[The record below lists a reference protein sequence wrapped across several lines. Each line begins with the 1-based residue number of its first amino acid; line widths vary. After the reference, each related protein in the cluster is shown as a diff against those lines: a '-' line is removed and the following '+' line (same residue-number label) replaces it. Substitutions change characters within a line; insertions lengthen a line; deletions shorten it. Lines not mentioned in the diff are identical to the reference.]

1 VHHDDDN
8 DRLIGRRVLRME
20 DAPLL
25 RGQGRFIANLDLPGA
40 AHVAF
45 VRSSVA
51 HGRVTGIDTGAAREA
66 PGVLDVVTPFDVDL
80 PALASPPT
88 MHPAMVRPLLPRE
101 RVRYVGEPL
110 VAVVATSLGAAVDAA
125 ELVVVDIDPLPVVAD
140 AGQALTDEILLHPD
154 AGTNLSFDSRVELP
168 EGFFDDCEVVVDAWL
183 HNTRQAPVPLEPRV
197 GAAQWG
203 GPDGGELTVW
213 ASCQRAHPPRDLL
226 CEVYGL
232 DPATVRVIVPDVGG
246 SFGAKHAG
254 TPEELLLPLL
264 ARRCGRPVRFVE
276 SRTENLVSLNHGRAQ
291 HQHVRLGGTRDG
303 RLLAFALHVVRE
315 AGAFPAIGSTTRM
328 TRVLTP
334 GCYDIERV
342 HYTAVAPVTNTAP
355 TGSFRGAGR
364 PEAAAAIER
373 AVEMYAAEIGVPADD
388 VRRRNFVRRFPH
400 ENGMGVAYDSGDY
413 DAALQRALDA
423 LDAGAVRA
431 EQARRRAAGERVLL
445 GVGVSSYVEIAN
457 PLGAGEY
464 GRVELT
470 ADGRL
475 RCYTGS
481 SPHGQGTHTAFAM
494 LAADETGLPLD
505 AITVTHG
512 DTASVPRG
520 NGTGGSRSL
529 QTGGSAVALA
539 ARTLVDRAREAAADL
554 LEANVDD
561 VVLDRSGGRFH
572 VAGTPAV
579 GCTWADVAAAGPAER
594 FRVEHDFGPTRP
606 TFPFG
611 AHVAVV
617 EVDTDTGGVR
627 LARFVAVDDC
637 GVIVNP
643 LLVEGQVHGG
653 IAAGVAQA
661 LYEEIRYDADANP
674 LATNLADYACIS
686 AAELPMFESVE
697 MVTPTD
703 ANPLGAKGVGESGT
717 TGSVP
722 AVQNA
727 VLDAI
732 AHLGVRHLD
741 VPLTPE
747 KVWRAIAQASEPA
760 CSPASSPNTA
770 ASSSPPA

>member
-1 VHHDDDN
+1 VHHDAEDT
-8 DRLIGRRVLRME
+8 RLLGRRVLRIE
-20 DAPLL
+20 DEPLL

-45 VRSSVA
+45 VRSTVA
-51 HGRVTGIDTGAAREA
+51 HGRITRIDVAAARTA

-80 PALASPPT
+80 PPLPSPPT

-125 ELVVVDIDPLPVVAD
+125 ELVLVDIEPLPVVAND
-140 AGQALTDEILLHPD
+140 EQALTDEVLLHPD
-154 AGTNLSFDSRVELP
+154 AGTNLSFDSRTDLP
-168 EGFFDDCEVVVDAWL
+168 DGFFDGCEVIVDTWL

-203 GPDGGELTVW
+203 GPDGAELTVW

-232 DPATVRVIVPDVGG
+232 DSSTVRVIVPDVGG

-264 ARRCGRPVRFVE
+264 AERCDRPVRFTE

-291 HQHVRLGGTRDG
+291 RQHVRLGGTRDG

-373 AVEMYAAEIGVPADD
+373 AVELYAAEIGMPADEL
-388 VRRRNFVRRFPH
+388 RRRNFVRSFPH
-400 ENGMGVAYDSGDY
+400 PNGMGVAYDSGDY
-413 DAALQRALDA
+413 DTALQLALDA
-423 LDAGAVRA
+423 VDIEAVRSD
-431 EQARRRAAGERVLL
+431 QARRRAEGERVLL

-470 ADGRL
+470 DDGRL
-475 RCYTGS
+475 RCFTGS

-505 AITVTHG
+505 SITVTHG
-512 DTASVPRG
+512 DTESVPRG

-529 QTGGSAVALA
+529 QTGGSAVVLA
-539 ARTLVDRAREAAADL
+539 ARTLVDRARAAAADL

-561 VVLDRSGGRFH
+561 VVLDRTEGRFH

-579 GCTWADVAAAGPAER
+579 ACTWADIAAAAPAEWL
-594 FRVEHDFGPTRP
+594 RVEHDFGPTRP

-627 LARFVAVDDC
+627 LVRFVAVDDC
-637 GVIVNP
+637 GVVVNP

-661 LYEEIRYDADANP
+661 LYEEIRYDAAANP

-686 AAELPMFESVE
+686 AAELPMFDTVE

-727 VLDAI
+727 VIDAL

-747 KVWRAIAQASEPA
+747 KVWRSIPR
-760 CSPASSPNTA
+760 
-770 ASSSPPA
+770 